1 MKNSSRL
8 QNLTPD
14 GLALVAGRFRLLSEP
29 LRLQILNRLQAG
41 ETSVSQLAEDIGT
54 SQPNVSKHLRLLIE
68 GGLVARRQEKT
79 SVFVRVADP
88 CLEPQGLESA
98 RPLPAVQTWACDGE
112 RTQRWRV
119 AALPPACAPS
129 RWWRS

>member
-1 MKNSSRL
+1 MKPASRL
-8 QNLTPD
+8 RNLTPE

-29 LRLQILNRLQAG
+29 LRLQILNRLQEG

-79 SVFVRVADP
+79 SVFVRVADASVFEL
-88 CLEPQGLESA
+88 CHAVCGSIENHLVNQARSFTRQGS
-98 RPLPAVQTWACDGE
+98 
-112 RTQRWRV
+112 
-119 AALPPACAPS
+119 
-129 RWWRS
+129 

>member
-1 MKNSSRL
+1 MNPTSGL
-8 QNLTPD
+8 QHLTPD

-68 GGLVARRQEKT
+68 GGLVARRQERT
-79 SVFVRVADP
+79 SVFIRIADP
-88 CLEPQGLESA
+88 SVFELCQVVCGGLQKHLSA
-98 RPLPAVQTWACDGE
+98 KA
-112 RTQRWRV
+112 
-119 AALPPACAPS
+119 
-129 RWWRS
+129 RSFARRAG

>member
-14 GLALVAGRFRLLSEP
+14 GMALVAGRFRLLSEP

-88 CLEPQGLESA
+88 SVFELCHVVWGGLEKHLHA
-98 RPLPAVQTWACDGE
+98 RA
-112 RTQRWRV
+112 RS
-119 AALPPACAPS
+119 CAGPDD
-129 RWWRS
+129 

>member
-1 MKNSSRL
+1 MKPVSRL
-8 QNLTPD
+8 ANLTPE

-29 LRLQILNRLQAG
+29 LRLQILNRLQEG
-41 ETSVSQLAEDIGT
+41 ETSVSQLATDIGT

-88 CLEPQGLESA
+88 SVFELCHVVCGGIEKHLVHQA
-98 RPLPAVQTWACDGE
+98 RSFRHSTD
-112 RTQRWRV
+112 
-119 AALPPACAPS
+119 
-129 RWWRS
+129 

>member
-1 MKNSSRL
+1 VVTKPASHL
-8 QNLTPD
+8 KHLTPE

-29 LRLQILNRLQAG
+29 LRLQILDRLQEG

-68 GGLVARRQEKT
+68 GGLVARRQERT

-88 CLEPQGLESA
+88 SVFELCRTVCGGIEAHLHA
-98 RPLPAVQTWACDGE
+98 RA
-112 RTQRWRV
+112 RSF
-119 AALPPACAPS
+119 S
-129 RWWRS
+129 RRAG